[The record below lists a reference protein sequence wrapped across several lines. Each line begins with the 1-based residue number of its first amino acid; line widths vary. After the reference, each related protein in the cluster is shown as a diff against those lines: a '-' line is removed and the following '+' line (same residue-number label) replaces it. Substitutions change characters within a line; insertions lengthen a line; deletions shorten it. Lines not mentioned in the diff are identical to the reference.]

1 MFSLFF
7 SIWLLL
13 TIIVS
18 FLLSGINNTVTDSM
32 AEIQGALWRIPPVD
46 DNEPPSL
53 DSPGLSP
60 GSGHSRSLQ
69 LICTLENNHEN
80 IQRLVCFHAIWP
92 CNL

>member
-1 MFSLFF
+1 MVVSYNKSDSFS
-7 SIWLLL
+7 
-13 TIIVS
+13 
-18 FLLSGINNTVTDSM
+18 LSGINNTVTDSM

-80 IQRLVCFHAIWP
+80 IQRLVCFHGIWP